1 MAGVLNKNEGFS
13 PMKNTLLL
21 AVAMLGLAGLAG
33 CAETPPPP
41 PPAPVAQ
48 AAPPPPPAPAT
59 RGPIEYVCRR
69 THDSVMATFV
79 STDPATAQLTYG
91 DQNVTATAA
100 PTKHGQL
107 YKAEGVSFN
116 LYRNVAT
123 VNWKGKK
130 LTCTAKKE

>member
-1 MAGVLNKNEGFS
+1 
-13 PMKNTLLL
+13 MKNTMLL

-41 PPAPVAQ
+41 PPPVAQ

-69 THDSVMATFV
+69 THNSIMATFV
-79 STDPATAQLTYG
+79 ATDPATVQLTYG

-100 PTKHGQL
+100 ETKHGQL
-107 YKAEGVSFN
+107 YKADQVSFY
-116 LYRNVAT
+116 LYHNVAT
-123 VNWKGKK
+123 VNWMGRKFS
-130 LTCTAKKE
+130 CTAKKE